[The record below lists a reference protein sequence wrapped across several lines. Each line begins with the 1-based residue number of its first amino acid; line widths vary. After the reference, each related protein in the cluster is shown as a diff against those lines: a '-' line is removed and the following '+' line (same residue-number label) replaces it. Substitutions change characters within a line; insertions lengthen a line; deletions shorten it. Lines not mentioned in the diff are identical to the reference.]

1 MRTISRI
8 TLVLTILATFMP
20 SVRADQRDQ
29 RLDPLFVALADAP
42 GVSEAAAIERNIWV
56 IWSLRPD
63 DRRANALMLK
73 GVTEMSQS
81 QMPAALDSFTRLT
94 RLAPDFAEAW
104 NKRATVLYLL
114 GRLEESVIDVK
125 RTLKLEPRHFGALSG
140 LGLIYLAVGQPE
152 IALKALDAALAIHPQ
167 MPGPRE
173 KAEQL
178 RDDLKGRKL

>member
-1 MRTISRI
+1 M
-8 TLVLTILATFMP
+8 
-20 SVRADQRDQ
+20 
-29 RLDPLFVALADAP
+29 ALQD
-42 GVSEAAAIERNIWV
+42 EAE
-56 IWSLRPD
+56 PT
-63 DRRANALMLK
+63 LMLLGQQVVRK
-73 GVTEMSQS
+73 RQPDVGSSTKRLRQCRDNCVNLSQVV
-81 QMPAALDSFTRLT
+81 MLTRLT

-104 NKRATVLYLL
+104 NKRATVLYLR